1 MGLRVEDFEIGKAIV
16 TRGRT
21 IGEGDI
27 HTFAGLV
34 GDFTPL
40 HVDEDF
46 SSRTEFGGRIAHGP
60 LTMSAAIGLLT
71 QMNLLDD
78 SVLGLLN
85 LNWDFSGPV
94 KIGDTIHAIVSVI
107 EARRSKRAGAGVVKF
122 QFDVLNQRA
131 ERVQRGTMTV
141 LMKTRDHVAPAKGS

>member
-1 MGLRVEDFEIGKAIV
+1 
-16 TRGRT
+16 
-21 IGEGDI
+21 
-27 HTFAGLV
+27 
-34 GDFTPL
+34 
-40 HVDEDF
+40 
-46 SSRTEFGGRIAHGP
+46 
-60 LTMSAAIGLLT
+60 
-71 QMNLLDD
+71 MNLLDD

-141 LMKTRDHVAPAKGS
+141 LMKTRDHAEPAKGS